1 MTALALEETL
11 PGGQGPRPCAAMD
24 LADEELAAG
33 LMRGSQDCFAA
44 AYRRWGALVQS
55 LAVRSLGDSRE
66 AEDVTQQVF
75 MAAWHGRLGYR
86 PERGPLPGWLVGITR
101 RKIADALAARTRR
114 VELAAATAARLRLT
128 ETGAAGRPGV
138 GTGPGP
144 DRYGAGKL
152 PQVQRRI
159 LRMAYYDGLPQTR
172 IAELTGLPLGTVKGH
187 VRRAL
192 HGIRR
197 SLSGG
202 PDEAE
207 Q

>member
-1 MTALALEETL
+1 M
-11 PGGQGPRPCAAMD
+11 
-24 LADEELAAG
+24 
-33 LMRGSQDCFAA
+33 
-44 AYRRWGALVQS
+44 
-55 LAVRSLGDSRE
+55 
-66 AEDVTQQVF
+66 
-75 MAAWHGRLGYR
+75 
-86 PERGPLPGWLVGITR
+86 
-101 RKIADALAARTRR
+101 
-114 VELAAATAARLRLT
+114 
-128 ETGAAGRPGV
+128 
-138 GTGPGP
+138 
-144 DRYGAGKL
+144 
-152 PQVQRRI
+152 QRRI